1 MEILSE
7 LTDLS
12 LERNPSL
19 DLKHKSL
26 NLRNGDFELTQRM
39 NSMLTVFFQNVQGF
53 ERERAGGARLPFYP
67 LTAQPPTVGTP
78 NGSFHYGGDSGA
90 LTPLLPQAHTQFRIG
105 TNDG

>member
-19 DLKHKSL
+19 DLKRKSL

-39 NSMLTVFFQNVQGF
+39 NSMLTVCSFKMRKDSKV
-53 ERERAGGARLPFYP
+53 REEEPVGHGAPFI
-67 LTAQPPTVGTP
+67 
-78 NGSFHYGGDSGA
+78 H
-90 LTPLLPQAHTQFRIG
+90 
-105 TNDG
+105 